1 MTAERT
7 IEDVH
12 QDIDAALEVFKRLAL
27 LGHWDQGQAQ
37 YDAKLMPLQEELIEI
52 VCRDRPDVAELL
64 ATKVVL

>member
-7 IEDVH
+7 IADVH
-12 QDIDAALEVFKRLAL
+12 QDIDAAQEEFKRLAL